1 MCLSL
6 KSSSSTL
13 ANIEVGIWTGRWR
26 GFGLGFVDEYGFQND
41 GYWYHIRIPMNALT
55 LSLDATQINMPFNI
69 RGEGIAGDSLKIDDL
84 YLTTDPVDEVLEE
97 EE

>member
-1 MCLSL
+1 
-6 KSSSSTL
+6 
-13 ANIEVGIWTGRWR
+13 
-26 GFGLGFVDEYGFQND
+26 
-41 GYWYHIRIPMNALT
+41 MNALT